1 MTHPFLPP
9 APAAHPSLP
18 FAITMGDPAGIGPE
32 IIAKLAQDPHRPDV
46 PYVVIGNTA
55 ALQKAVDS
63 VGARCLVQ
71 PISDSFDRFD
81 GLAEAFAQGAIPV
94 LPTGPALPHDLAP
107 GQVDA
112 RAGAA
117 AYAYIQRAIDLAL
130 GGRVRGIVT
139 APIHKLAL
147 RAAGI
152 THPGHTEIL
161 ATRAGTRDF
170 AMMLA
175 NPELRVVLVSIH
187 VALSEAIAAVTPD
200 NELRAIRL
208 AHAACRD
215 LGMAQPRVAVAGLNP
230 HAGENGLFGDQDQQV
245 IAPAIAAARAEG
257 IDASGPWPGDTVF
270 MRARRGD
277 FDVVVAQ
284 YHDQGLIPVKYLG
297 VEQGVNITLGLP
309 FVRTSVDHGTAFD
322 IAGTGQASACSL
334 VQALQY
340 AADMA
345 TAATGATTAST
356 ADATRTPAPTPRPH
370 PAATAAATARRPDFI
385 FMLTR
390 QDRTIANALE
400 RLPEVLAAGVQHIGF
415 KDVGL
420 PLPDLRQLADAIR
433 AAGAVSYLEV
443 VSLDEASETASAQ
456 AAVALGVDVLMGGTR
471 PEVVLPLLRGTPI
484 RYYPFPGAVSGH
496 PSVLGGSIADIVA
509 SAQRMAALPG
519 VHGLDLLAYR
529 FAGDVPALIQRVCA
543 AVDKPVVVAGSID
556 RADRIEAAVAGRAAG
571 LTVGT
576 AALDGVFPATAPG
589 LTAQLRCIEAL
600 LEAAGREQNTKKH

>member
-1 MTHPFLPP
+1 MTHPPLPP
-9 APAAHPSLP
+9 PSPDHNSLP

-32 IIAKLAQDPHRPDV
+32 IIAKLAQVPRRPPV
-46 PYVVIGNTA
+46 PYVVIGNPA
-55 ALQKAVDS
+55 ALQKAVHA
-63 VGARCLVQ
+63 VGARCVVQ
-71 PISDSFDRFD
+71 PISDCSDRFD
-81 GLAEAFAQGAIPV
+81 GLAEALAQGAIPV
-94 LPTGPALPHDLAP
+94 LPAGPPLPHDLAP

-117 AYAYIQRAIDLAL
+117 AHAYVQRAIDLAL
-130 GGRVRGIVT
+130 AGRVRGIVT

-161 ATRAGTRDF
+161 AARTGTRDF

-187 VALSEAIAAVTPD
+187 VALSDAIAAVTPD

-208 AHAACRD
+208 AHAACRG
-215 LGMAQPRVAVAGLNP
+215 LGLTHPRVAVAGLNP

-309 FVRTSVDHGTAFD
+309 FIRTSVDHGTAFD
-322 IAGTGQASACSL
+322 IAGTGRASASSL

-340 AADMA
+340 AAAMG
-345 TAATGATTAST
+345 TPTRPATTISA
-356 ADATRTPAPTPRPH
+356 PAPMPALHRSPPATVRRP
-370 PAATAAATARRPDFI
+370 RPDFI

-390 QDRTIANALE
+390 QDRTVANAVDL
-400 RLPEVLAAGVQHIGF
+400 LPEVLAAGMQHIGF

-420 PLPDLRQLADAIR
+420 PLPGLRQLANAIR

-471 PEVVLPLLRGTPI
+471 PEAVLPLLRDTPI
-484 RYYPFPGAVSGH
+484 RYYPFPGAVTGH
-496 PSVLGGSIADIVA
+496 PSVLGGSIDDIVA
-509 SAQRMAALPG
+509 SARRIAALEG

-529 FAGDVPALIQRVCA
+529 FTGDVPALINRVVA
-543 AVDKPVVVAGSID
+543 AVDKPVVIAGSID
-556 RADRIEAAVAGRAAG
+556 RAERIEAAVAGRAAG

-576 AALDGVFPATAPG
+576 AALDSVFPAPAPG
-589 LTAQLRCIEAL
+589 LAAQLRCIRSL
-600 LEAAGREQNTKKH
+600 LEAAGRGPQPDGAC

>member
-1 MTHPFLPP
+1 MTHPSLLPP
-9 APAAHPSLP
+9 PADHHGLP

-32 IIAKLAQDPHRPDV
+32 IIAKLAQDPRRPPV

-55 ALQKAVDS
+55 ALQKAVHT
-63 VGARCLVQ
+63 VGARCAVQ
-71 PISDSFDRFD
+71 PISDSSDCSDRFD
-81 GLAEAFAQGAIPV
+81 GLAEALAQGAIPV
-94 LPTGPALPHDLAP
+94 LPAGLPLPHDLAP

-117 AYAYIQRAIDLAL
+117 AHAYVQRAIDLAL
-130 GGRVRGIVT
+130 AGRVRGIVT

-161 ATRAGTRDF
+161 AARTGTRDF

-208 AHAACRD
+208 AHAACRG
-215 LGMAQPRVAVAGLNP
+215 LGLAHPRVAVAGLNP

-309 FVRTSVDHGTAFD
+309 FIRTSVDHGTAFD

-340 AADMA
+340 AAAMA
-345 TAATGATTAST
+345 GSAST
-356 ADATRTPAPTPRPH
+356 TSAADVTRTPAPTPKLPRRPAV
-370 PAATAAATARRPDFI
+370 AAPHPDFI

-390 QDRTIANALE
+390 QDRTVANALDL
-400 RLPEVLAAGVQHIGF
+400 LPEVLAAGVRHIGF

-420 PLPDLRQLADAIR
+420 PLPGLQQLADAIR

-443 VSLDEASETASAQ
+443 VSLDEASEAASAQ

-484 RYYPFPGAVSGH
+484 RYYPFPGAVTGH

-509 SAQRMAALPG
+509 SAQRMAALEG

-556 RADRIEAAVAGRAAG
+556 RAERIEAAVVGCAAG

-576 AALDGVFPATAPG
+576 AALDGVFPAPAPG
-589 LTAQLRCIEAL
+589 LTAQLRCIQDL
-600 LEAAGREQNTKKH
+600 LEAAGQGRNGRVR

>member
-1 MTHPFLPP
+1 MTHPSPP
-9 APAAHPSLP
+9 PSHANHHSLP

-32 IIAKLAQDPHRPDV
+32 IIAKLAQDTRRTAV
-46 PYVVIGNTA
+46 PYVVIGNTV
-55 ALQKAVDS
+55 ALQKAVHT
-63 VGARCLVQ
+63 VGARCAVQ
-71 PISDSFDRFD
+71 PISDCFDRFG
-81 GLAEAFAQGAIPV
+81 GLAEALAQGAIPV
-94 LPTGPALPHDLAP
+94 LPAGLPLPHDLAP

-117 AYAYIQRAIDLAL
+117 AHAYVQRAIDLAL
-130 GGRVRGIVT
+130 AGRVRGIVT

-152 THPGHTEIL
+152 PHPGHTEIL
-161 ATRAGTRDF
+161 AARTGTRDF

-208 AHAACRD
+208 AHAACRG
-215 LGMAQPRVAVAGLNP
+215 LGLAHPRVAVAGLNP

-309 FVRTSVDHGTAFD
+309 FIRTSVDHGTAFD

-340 AADMA
+340 AAAMGGSASTASAADVTGTLAPTPERPRHPA
-345 TAATGATTAST
+345 TAA
-356 ADATRTPAPTPRPH
+356 P
-370 PAATAAATARRPDFI
+370 RPDFI

-390 QDRTIANALE
+390 QDRTVANALDL
-400 RLPEVLAAGVQHIGF
+400 LPEVLAAGVRHIGF

-420 PLPDLRQLADAIR
+420 PLSGLQQLADAIR

-443 VSLDEASETASAQ
+443 VSLDEASETASAR

-484 RYYPFPGAVSGH
+484 RYYPFPGAVTGH

-509 SAQRMAALPG
+509 SAQRMAALEG

-556 RADRIEAAVAGRAAG
+556 RAERIEAAVAGCAAG

-576 AALDGVFPATAPG
+576 AALDGVFPARAPG
-589 LTAQLRCIEAL
+589 LTAQLRCIQDL
-600 LEAAGREQNTKKH
+600 LEAADRGQNGRVR